1 MESEWCWTVKKTSI
15 LFLSI
20 VVIYLMMLPANAAF
34 EPAQTS
40 DILLD
45 PIEIMA
51 VMDNDGLT
59 TVSVRARMVNL
70 GGTSVTQLSFRIDSL
85 ATILTLA
92 RVNQTSASALI
103 VEHDRYTEVVVD
115 LGLTLNPNE
124 SVWIDLGFLASD
136 FQSDSFVGTDIT
148 KLFGDFIFYIRP
160 LTGLANMTFTAVL
173 PPEAMLSQESLDPL
187 FPNTDV
193 NYTDGS
199 SLSFV
204 WYTSALQP
212 GQEKVFIINY
222 QIPNYESAPVGSFVV
237 ESIIIAFL
245 GIVAGIGI
253 AILGPQVVYRLRRI
267 GKVRFIGVTS
277 EEEEVLEVIRR
288 KGGSCPQKDL
298 YTEFEMSQAKVS
310 LLLNNLEERGLVRR
324 FREGRENVVHIM
336 ED

>member
-1 MESEWCWTVKKTSI
+1 VQKTSI
-15 LFLSI
+15 LLLSF
-20 VVIYLMMLPANAAF
+20 VIISLMIIPING
-34 EPAQTS
+34 ESEVAQTS

-45 PIEIMA
+45 PIEIIA

-70 GGTSVTQLSFRIDSL
+70 GGTSVTQLNFRIDSL
-85 ATILTLA
+85 ASIMALCN
-92 RVNQTSASALI
+92 VNETSANAVI
-103 VEHDRYTEVVVD
+103 VEHDRYTEVVID
-115 LGLTLNPNE
+115 LGLTLGPNE
-124 SVWIDLGFLASD
+124 SVWIELGFLASD
-136 FQSDSFVGTDIT
+136 FQFDSDVGTDTT
-148 KLFGDFIFYIRP
+148 KLVSDFIYYLRP
-160 LTGLANMTFTAVL
+160 LTGLANITFTAVL
-173 PPEAMLSQESLDPL
+173 PSGAMLFQESIVPL
-187 FPNTDV
+187 YPNSSV
-193 NYTDGS
+193 NYTDGY

-204 WYTSALQP
+204 WFTSALQP
-212 GQEKVFIINY
+212 GQEKVYIIKY
-222 QIPNYESAPVGSFVV
+222 QTPNFEVPSAGS
-237 ESIIIAFL
+237 SIIEIAVLAFL

-253 AILGPQVVYRLRRI
+253 ATLGPRLLYRLKRI

-277 EEEEVLEVIRR
+277 EEEEVLEVIRK

>member
-1 MESEWCWTVKKTSI
+1 
-15 LFLSI
+15 
-20 VVIYLMMLPANAAF
+20 
-34 EPAQTS
+34 
-40 DILLD
+40 
-45 PIEIMA
+45 
-51 VMDNDGLT
+51 MDNDGLT
-59 TVSVRARMVNL
+59 TISVSARMMNI
-70 GGTSVTQLSFRIDSL
+70 GATSVTQLNFRIDSL

-92 RVNQTSASALI
+92 QVNQTSASSVI
-103 VEHDRYTEVVVD
+103 VEHDRYTEVVID
-115 LGLTLNPNE
+115 LGLTLNSNE
-124 SVWIDLGFLASD
+124 SVWIDLGFLSSD
-136 FQSDSFVGTDIT
+136 FQSDSVVGTDIT
-148 KLFGDFIFYIRP
+148 KLVGDFIYYLRP

-173 PPEAMLSQESLDPL
+173 PPEAMLSQESVVPL
-187 FPNTDV
+187 YPNTDA

-204 WYTSALQP
+204 WFTSSLQP
-212 GQEKVFIINY
+212 GQERVFIIRY
-222 QIPNYESAPVGSFVV
+222 QTPNYEAGPISSFVI
-237 ESIIIAFL
+237 ESMVIAFL
-245 GIVAGIGI
+245 GIFAGIGL
-253 AILGPQVVYRLRRI
+253 AIVGPRILYRLRRI